1 MAWSR
6 ISGARQRICTASRV
20 TGGNLREPVRIT
32 AAARPAKTSERV
44 TKSSAAALSKVRAIP
59 GVRHV
64 FIGSGIRYDLVLADN
79 SGYLGMICEH
89 HISGHLKVA
98 PEHIARE
105 VTMAMNKPGCEIF
118 DRFRD
123 NFDILQKG
131 RKKRQYLLPYLMSG
145 HPGCTIPDMV
155 SLALYIRDHHLYTEQ
170 VQDFTPTPMS
180 VSSCMYYTGLNPF
193 TMEAVHVPTGT

>member
-1 MAWSR
+1 
-6 ISGARQRICTASRV
+6 
-20 TGGNLREPVRIT
+20 
-32 AAARPAKTSERV
+32 
-44 TKSSAAALSKVRAIP
+44 
-59 GVRHV
+59 
-64 FIGSGIRYDLVLADN
+64 
-79 SGYLGMICEH
+79 MICEH

-105 VTMAMNKPGCEIF
+105 VTIAMNKPGCEVF

-123 NFDILQKG
+123 SFDILQKG
-131 RKKRQYLLPYLMSG
+131 RKKRQYLLPYFMSG

-180 VSSCMYYTGLNPF
+180 VSSCMYYTALNPF
-193 TMEAVHVPTGT
+193 TMEAVHVPRGREKKIQRALMHFRDPKNYPLVAEGLMLSGRRDLIGTGKECLVPAIGPPAARREGNFPGKKGKAAKPGRSGLTGERPRE